1 MVILARKTDFCS
13 WVLVLSVKNPEA
25 KRAFNRLYKKTLK
38 TMIGMVGRMEV
49 MDMFT
54 IFNVLAWDES
64 TLIKVWMFKRVTK
77 TMIDRMVQV
86 MGTLSV
92 SLKIKWLKNF

>member
-1 MVILARKTDFCS
+1 
-13 WVLVLSVKNPEA
+13 
-25 KRAFNRLYKKTLK
+25 
-38 TMIGMVGRMEV
+38 MIGMVGRMEV

-92 SLKIKWLKNF
+92 SLKMKWVKFLTSWLNLTELWNTCWDKYSRLTSPDTNGQIFQKS